1 MEQTIAAISTS
12 TMSSGGISIVRLSG
26 IDAVDIA
33 DKVFTAKNNK
43 KLRDVKSHTIH
54 YGLIK
59 DGDEVIDEVLVSV
72 MRAPNTYTREDVIE
86 INCHGGILVTK
97 KVLDTVIKHGA
108 RPAEPGEFTKRA
120 FLNGRIDLSQAEA
133 VIDIINAR
141 NDYAL
146 KSSVGQLGGKLSE
159 KIKKIREII
168 LDNVAFIESA
178 LDDPEHYD
186 INDNVDKMCKDVD
199 NCVESVD
206 KLLKTADNGRI
217 MRDGIRTVILGKTNA
232 GKSSLLNALAREER
246 AIVTDIE
253 GTTRDVLE
261 EQINLSGVTLNL
273 IDTAGIRK
281 TDDYVENIGVNKAKQ
296 YAADADLIIYVID
309 SSRPLDNNDYEI
321 MDLIMNKK
329 VLVLL
334 NKSDMEQVVTKDD
347 VLKHLSCNV
356 ISGVN
361 KAKQYAA
368 DADLIIYVIDSSRP
382 LDNNDYE
389 IMDLIMNKK
398 VLVLLNKSD
407 MEQVVT
413 KDDVLKHLSCNV
425 ISVSA
430 KEETGIDSL
439 ESEIKDMFFNGDIS
453 TNEEIYITNLRHKNL
468 LREAYDSLKLVK
480 EGIDNQMS
488 EDFLTI
494 DLMNA
499 YEKLGL
505 IIGEEVEDD
514 LADRIFE
521 KFCMGK

>member
-12 TMSSGGISIVRLSG
+12 TMSNGGISIVRLSG
-26 IDAVDIA
+26 VDAVDIA
-33 DKVFTAKNNK
+33 DKVFAAKNNR
-43 KLRDVKSHTIH
+43 KLCMADSHTIH
-54 YGLIK
+54 YGVIK

-86 INCHGGILVTK
+86 INCHGGILVTR
-97 KVLDTVIKHGA
+97 KVLDTLFKYGA

-146 KSSVGQLGGKLSE
+146 KSSVSQLGGKLSE
-159 KIKKIREII
+159 KIKEIREII

-199 NCVESVD
+199 NCVENVD
-206 KLLKTADNGRI
+206 KLLKTSDNGRI
-217 MRDGIRTVILGKTNA
+217 LKDGIRTVILGKTNA
-232 GKSSLLNALAREER
+232 GKSSLLNALARAER

-253 GTTRDVLE
+253 GTTRDILE
-261 EQINLSGVTLNL
+261 EQINLSGITLNL

-334 NKSDMEQVVTKDD
+334 NKSDMEQVVTKD
-347 VLKHLSCNV
+347 
-356 ISGVN
+356 
-361 KAKQYAA
+361 
-368 DADLIIYVIDSSRP
+368 
-382 LDNNDYE
+382 E
-389 IMDLIMNKK
+389 
-398 VLVLLNKSD
+398 
-407 MEQVVT
+407 
-413 KDDVLKHLSCNV
+413 VLKHLSCNV

-430 KEETGIDSL
+430 KEETGIDML
-439 ESEIKDMFFNGDIS
+439 ENEIKNMFFNGDIS

-468 LREAYDSLKLVK
+468 LREALDSLKLVK
-480 EGIDNQMS
+480 EGMNNGMS

-494 DLMNA
+494 DLMSA

>member
-1 MEQTIAAISTS
+1 MH
-12 TMSSGGISIVRLSG
+12 RC
-26 IDAVDIA
+26 
-33 DKVFTAKNNK
+33 
-43 KLRDVKSHTIH
+43 
-54 YGLIK
+54 GL
-59 DGDEVIDEVLVSV
+59 
-72 MRAPNTYTREDVIE
+72 
-86 INCHGGILVTK
+86 
-97 KVLDTVIKHGA
+97 
-108 RPAEPGEFTKRA
+108 
-120 FLNGRIDLSQAEA
+120 
-133 VIDIINAR
+133 
-141 NDYAL
+141 
-146 KSSVGQLGGKLSE
+146 
-159 KIKKIREII
+159 
-168 LDNVAFIESA
+168 
-178 LDDPEHYD
+178 
-186 INDNVDKMCKDVD
+186 
-199 NCVESVD
+199 ESVD

-296 YAADADLIIYVID
+296 YAKDADLIIYVID

-334 NKSDMEQVVTKDD
+334 NKSDMEQVVTK
-347 VLKHLSCNV
+347 
-356 ISGVN
+356 
-361 KAKQYAA
+361 
-368 DADLIIYVIDSSRP
+368 
-382 LDNNDYE
+382 E
-389 IMDLIMNKK
+389 
-398 VLVLLNKSD
+398 
-407 MEQVVT
+407 
-413 KDDVLKHLSCNV
+413 DVLKHLSCNV

-430 KEETGIDSL
+430 KEETGIDKL
-439 ESEIKDMFFNGDIS
+439 ESEIKDMFFNGNIS

-468 LREAYDSLKLVK
+468 LREALESLKLVK
-480 EGIDNQMS
+480 EGIDSNMS